1 MIEVVGAVIVRDGAV
16 LACRRAAHKSEA
28 GLWEFP
34 GGKVTPGESPELALV
49 REIREELGVA
59 ITVGGRLARSVR
71 TVGPATIALTTYWAA
86 LVGEVP
92 IVSSDH
98 DRLVWL
104 RPDVLGQL
112 DWCRPDLATV
122 DSILGVGSTRGAG
135 LA

>member
-71 TVGPATIALTTYWAA
+71 TVGPATIALTTYWTA

-104 RPDVLGQL
+104 RPDALGQL